1 MTFSGGFK
9 MCGNPFKKVSTP
21 KIVTQEVKAPEPTP
35 TAPTMTEINA
45 QEEGTALSEEV
56 AKNKKKRGYASTRTS
71 TQNTIAGSAQGGKT
85 TLG

>member
-1 MTFSGGFK
+1 
-9 MCGNPFKKVSTP
+9 MCGNPFKKPRMP

-45 QEEGTALSEEV
+45 QDEGTALSEEV
-56 AKNKKKRGYASTRTS
+56 ARNKKKRGYASTRTS
-71 TQNTIAGSAQGGKT
+71 TQGTIAGNAQGGKT